1 MAQFPWLKEVAGSY
15 VDPAIANGA
24 KNITDKLSSLL
35 RHKKG
40 FTLDKVMAN
49 VKNDFARPNLFE
61 VHIDKVAHASQEA
74 FRINCY
80 QAQIPGTN
88 IATLDRDV
96 GFRAPAYQKLFADTI
111 LGFYSSGDLRE
122 LQFFQ
127 AWIDKIVNP
136 KNNHFGY
143 YSDYTGRVRI
153 KQLTRKGNLIGTWT
167 LHDAFPK
174 AVDPIQLDY
183 GTTDTIMTVNVTMT
197 YRHFTADFPMAKV
210 KDGNTALPD
219 TYARSSNT
227 AMNKID
233 PMWEI
238 ENEGWKFGQN
248 YQGADASNFD
258 VGPDED

>member
-61 VHIDKVAHASQEA
+61 VHIDQVKHSAQEA
-74 FRINCY
+74 FRINCF
-80 QAQIPGTN
+80 QAQIPGHN
-88 IATLDRDV
+88 IATTDKDI
-96 GFRAPAYQKLFADTI
+96 GFRSVAYQKLFTDTI

-127 AWIDKIVNP
+127 EWMELIVNP
-136 KNNHFGY
+136 KNNHIGY
-143 YSDYTGRVRI
+143 YTDYAGRIKV
-153 KQLTRKGNLIGTWT
+153 KQLTRKGNLVGTWT
-167 LHDAFPK
+167 LHDAYPK
-174 AVDPIQLDY
+174 TVDPIQLDY
-183 GTTDTIMTVNVTMT
+183 GTSDTIMTVNVTMT

-210 KDGNTALPD
+210 KDGNAALPN
-219 TYARSSNT
+219 TYAKSSNT
-227 AMNKID
+227 MMNKLD
-233 PMWEI
+233 PMQEI
-238 ENEGWKFGQN
+238 RTQQWKFQDSGT
-248 YQGADASNFD
+248 GAFGE
-258 VGPDED
+258 GPDED

>member
-1 MAQFPWLKEVAGSY
+1 MAQFPWLKDVAGSY

-61 VHIDKVAHASQEA
+61 VHIDQVKHSAQEA
-74 FRINCY
+74 FRINCF
-80 QAQIPGTN
+80 QAQIPGHN
-88 IATLDRDV
+88 IATTDKDI
-96 GFRAPAYQKLFADTI
+96 GFRSVAYQKLFTDTI

-127 AWIDKIVNP
+127 EWMELIVNP
-136 KNNHFGY
+136 KNNHIGY
-143 YSDYTGRVRI
+143 YTDYAGRIKV
-153 KQLTRKGNLIGTWT
+153 KQLTRKGNLVGTWT
-167 LHDAFPK
+167 LHDAYPK
-174 AVDPIQLDY
+174 TVDPIQLDY

-210 KDGNTALPD
+210 KDGNAALPN
-219 TYARSSNT
+219 TYAKSSNT
-227 AMNKID
+227 MMNKLD
-233 PMWEI
+233 PMQEI
-238 ENEGWKFGQN
+238 RTQQWKFQDSGT
-248 YQGADASNFD
+248 GAFGE
-258 VGPDED
+258 GPDED